1 MSIQSVS
8 VLGYS
13 ALPVGSYMPGPAAD
27 GAVFEHERLLEV
39 VDTALHQAGIE
50 ATEVGALI
58 FTGTAP
64 PTVQKGFPPFFAA
77 RAGMKPDAQL
87 LEVSTMGTTGGS
99 AFDLAVNEVALG
111 HTDAALALGV
121 HFETQATTREA
132 AAHGSRAVGDVDF
145 QSIYGITPIAWYA
158 LDAARYLH
166 EYPDVTRTHLAEI
179 AVKSRDFARLNS
191 LAQLREPL
199 STDQVLQAPMI
210 VEPLGV
216 HDVPPRSDGVICLV
230 VGRSDLVDKADRI
243 DVVGRGFA
251 HDGHHQMGRHP
262 HSMTALPAAAQAVQR
277 ALNGTEKGGTEQA
290 GTALAITDMDV
301 LELYAPCTITEAMV
315 SEALGLFSPG
325 TGALAAAEG
334 RTALGADRP
343 LNTSGGCLSRGH
355 PSNVTGLYSILEV
368 VEQLK
373 HAAGERQI
381 TNAVTGLALC
391 ELGNY
396 NAALAHIFRRGDA

>member
-1 MSIQSVS
+1 MKIRPVS
-8 VLGYS
+8 VLGYA
-13 ALPVGSYMPGPAAD
+13 ALPVGSYMPGSGAD
-27 GAVFEHERLLEV
+27 GAVFEHERLLDV
-39 VDTALHQAGIE
+39 VHAALTHAGVDPVD
-50 ATEVGALI
+50 VGALI

-64 PTVQKGFPPFFAA
+64 PTLQKGFPPFFAA
-77 RAGMKPDAQL
+77 RAGMKPNAQL

-99 AFDLAVNEVALG
+99 AFDLAINEVAMG
-111 HTDAALALGV
+111 HTDIALALGV

-145 QSIYGITPIAWYA
+145 QSVYGITPIAWYA

-166 EYPDVTRTHLAEI
+166 EYSDVSRHHLADI
-179 AVKSRDFARLNS
+179 AVKSRDVARLNP

-199 STDQVLQAPMI
+199 TRDQVLGAPMI

-230 VGRSDLVDKADRI
+230 VGRSELMDKTDRI
-243 DVVGRGFA
+243 DIVGRGFA

-262 HSMTALPAAAQAVQR
+262 HSMTEIPAAKQAVDD
-277 ALNGTEKGGTEQA
+277 ALRGTPLTPEE
-290 GTALAITDMDV
+290 LDV

-315 SEALGLFSPG
+315 SEALGLFDLG
-325 TGALAAAEG
+325 TGALEAAEG
-334 RTALGADRP
+334 TTSLDGRVP
-343 LNTSGGCLSRGH
+343 INTSGGCLSRGH

-368 VEQLK
+368 VEQLGQ
-373 HAAGERQI
+373 ASGGRQLE
-381 TNAVTGLALC
+381 NASTGLALC

-396 NAALAHIFRRGDA
+396 NAALAHVFKRGDA